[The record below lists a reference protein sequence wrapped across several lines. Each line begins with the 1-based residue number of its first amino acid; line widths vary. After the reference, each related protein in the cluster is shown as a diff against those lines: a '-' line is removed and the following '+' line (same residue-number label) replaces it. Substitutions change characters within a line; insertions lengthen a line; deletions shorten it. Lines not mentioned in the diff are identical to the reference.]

1 MVADNTRE
9 RILDS
14 AERLFAERGF
24 DGTSIRDVTADASA
38 NLAAVHYH
46 FGSKE
51 DLVREV
57 LRRVVTPANAAR
69 IRMMDAADQ
78 CPGGPFVGD
87 LLRAFIQPELEL
99 ARDLGPRGPGV
110 IRLVGRMFS
119 EPNEVVQSICMDLFG
134 EVGGR
139 FIMGL
144 QRALPAVPQEEV
156 VFRMQCVVG
165 VLTFFMAD
173 TTPGPWKLIDLNDP
187 QRATGRLIA
196 FLEPAM
202 SAPFSTVFTQVA
214 PNAGSQQTEMSSG
227 HSL

>member
-1 MVADNTRE
+1 MVADSTRE
-9 RILDS
+9 RILDA

-24 DGTSIRDVTADASA
+24 DGTSIRDVTTEAGA

-69 IRMMDAADQ
+69 LQMMADAEQ
-78 CPGGPFVGD
+78 RPGGPLVAD
-87 LLRAFIQPELEL
+87 LLRAFIQPEFEL

-110 IRLVGRMFS
+110 TRLVGRMFS
-119 EPNEVVQSICMDLFG
+119 EPNDVVQSICMDLFG

-144 QRALPAVPQEEV
+144 QRALPTVPQEEV

-165 VLTFFMAD
+165 ILTFFMAD

-187 QRATGRLIA
+187 ARATNRLIS

-202 SAPFSTVFTQVA
+202 SA
-214 PNAGSQQTEMSSG
+214 SG
-227 HSL
+227 EASPA

>member
-1 MVADNTRE
+1 MVADSTRE
-9 RILDS
+9 RILDA

-24 DGTSIRDVTADASA
+24 DGTSIRDVTTEAGV

-69 IRMMDAADQ
+69 LKMMDEAEQ
-78 CPGGPFVGD
+78 KPGGPLVSD

-99 ARDLGPRGPGV
+99 ARDLGPRGQC
-110 IRLVGRMFS
+110 ITRLVGRMFS
-119 EPNEVVQSICMDLFG
+119 EPNEVVHGICMDLFS

-144 QRALPAVPQEEV
+144 QRALPGVPEEEV

-165 VLTFFMAD
+165 VLTFFLAD
-173 TTPGPWKLIDLNDP
+173 TVPGPWKLIDLNDP
-187 QRATGRLIA
+187 ERATQRLIA
-196 FLEPAM
+196 FLEPALAAA
-202 SAPFSTVFTQVA
+202 SGEPLA
-214 PNAGSQQTEMSSG
+214 PNSLSSTD
-227 HSL
+227 